1 MRFSVKKLLVAF
13 LLLSTLS
20 CTKKEDP
27 PATPVLGTGSYKLD
41 NRTIT
46 CTVRAHVLSY
56 ANVPP
61 SAGVV
66 LPHDEL
72 DIYLTTTP
80 QPAAGPE
87 SLRLY
92 YYRPTATSPY
102 ILNQVW
108 FFAAGQYSLSG
119 EFISTAA
126 TALPTSE
133 GHFSG
138 TFAAKVDEKSW
149 LIPRLPYQRITNGVF
164 TEARTN

>member
-1 MRFSVKKLLVAF
+1 MRCSVKGLLTAF

-20 CTKKEDP
+20 CTKKDDP

-46 CTVRAHVLSY
+46 CTVRAYVRSY
-56 ANVPP
+56 ANLPP

-66 LPHDEL
+66 LPYDEL

-92 YYRPTATSPY
+92 YYRPTAMSPY
-102 ILNQVW
+102 LLNQVW
-108 FFAAGQYSLSG
+108 FFAAGQYSLAG

-126 TALPTSE
+126 TAVPTSG

-138 TFAAKVDEKSW
+138 TFAAKMDENSGI
-149 LIPRLPYQRITNGVF
+149 IPRLPYQRITDGVF

>member
-1 MRFSVKKLLVAF
+1 MRLRVNGLLAAS

-20 CTKKEDP
+20 CTKKDTP
-27 PATPVLGTGSYKLD
+27 AATPTLGTGSYKLD
-41 NRTIT
+41 NRKVT
-46 CTVRAHVLSY
+46 CTVRAYVRSY
-56 ANVPP
+56 ANLPP
-61 SAGVV
+61 TGGVV
-66 LPHDEL
+66 LPYDEL
-72 DIYLTTTP
+72 DVYLTTTP

-102 ILNQVW
+102 LLNQVW

-126 TALPTSE
+126 TAIPTS
-133 GHFSG
+133 GGNFSG
-138 TFAAKVDEKSW
+138 TFAAKVDDNSG
-149 LIPRLPYQRITNGVF
+149 INPRLPYQHITEGVF